1 MEEDSTN
8 RTMIP
13 NREPRI
19 ASCRFEQAA
28 YGSFPF
34 REGGYGPLAHSPGC
48 RAETLDSF
56 HAACRAFGQPP
67 PGSGDLAG
75 TMLAMPIG
83 RRGPWMIVGVHSL
96 GSDDRGR
103 PDALA
108 FHGLFVERREFRKV
122 GFDPFALAPALRRDW
137 TADASLDAGSI
148 PAFPIERPTEPSER
162 ARRIVRALERRRKVA
177 FAADAPIAALASEV
191 VAMLAPARRRRLSL
205 ATWAFSNALDLDL
218 AAAPNLAGW
227 ELGGSRVDPFAEPPK
242 RPRRPTRRAAIVAA
256 WVVAG
261 WVVAAAL
268 LGLAAWGIAGRD
280 AAPLPRTIVPDE
292 PREEA
297 IRHAFDRSPAP
308 DPASYADREEGA
320 DETAK
325 VRDRLLALARAA
337 RVANPKSSGTAEVR
351 DEATALMRDL
361 HTWRYHGPL
370 LTLRNLEE
378 IAKSM
383 DEGRSRALAWD
394 RRIRG
399 FAADRPLPRGFGTG
413 PLRWQI
419 DTLAWSFHQEPDPI
433 LTPSEA
439 VDALAD
445 ALKLD
450 EPIRPNPL
458 AAKYG
463 TLRAYAKFLGSLP
476 LR

>member
-1 MEEDSTN
+1 MSLL
-8 RTMIP
+8 
-13 NREPRI
+13 I
-19 ASCRFEQAA
+19 ALTPAEVGMTTARCRFEQAA

-48 RAETLDSF
+48 RADSLDAF
-56 HAACRAFGQPP
+56 HAACRAIGQPP

-108 FHGLFVERREFRKV
+108 FHALFVERREFRKV
-122 GFDPFALAPALRRDW
+122 GFDPFALMPALRRDW
-137 TADASLDAGSI
+137 TAEASLEAGTISAR
-148 PAFPIERPTEPSER
+148 PADPPPEPSER
-162 ARRIVRALERRRKVA
+162 ARRIVRALTHRRKVA
-177 FAADAPIAALASEV
+177 FAADAPIVALASEV
-191 VAMLAPARRRRLSL
+191 VAILSPARRRRLAL
-205 ATWAFSNALDLDL
+205 ATWAFADDLDLDL

-227 ELGGSRVDPFAEPPK
+227 ELGGSHVDPFAEPPD

-280 AAPLPRTIVPDE
+280 AAPLPRTIVPAK
-292 PREEA
+292 PRDQA

-308 DPASYADREEGA
+308 DPASYAEREEGF

-325 VRDRLLALARAA
+325 VRDRLRALVRAA
-337 RVANPKSSGTAEVR
+337 RLAAIGAR
-351 DEATALMRDL
+351 DAPSDRHEATALMREL

-370 LTLRNLEE
+370 LTVRDLEA
-378 IAKSM
+378 IAKSSG
-383 DEGRSRALAWD
+383 EGRSRALAWD

-399 FAADRPLPRGFGTG
+399 FAADRALPRGFGTG

-450 EPIRPNPL
+450 EPIRANPL
-458 AAKYG
+458 ASKYR
-463 TLRAYAKFLGSLP
+463 TLGEYAKFLGTLP